1 MNGFEKRAQQIKEK
15 IRSAALEMLRESG
28 PGKLRI
34 ADLSKRAGVSQV
46 TLYNYFGSKE
56 GLVRDVF
63 KSYMDRAVDRFEAY
77 MREGHTI
84 REKIEYILRLE
95 KESYHDFPPGLIKDM
110 LAEDAELAAYIETM
124 YREKTI
130 PLTVRIIEEGKAA
143 GEISDR
149 VSTEH
154 VLAFIQ
160 LYMNQ
165 YPALLEMAER
175 SEDKDSFLEG
185 MVHMF
190 FYGICG
196 RES

>member
-1 MNGFEKRAQQIKEK
+1 MNGFEKRAQQIKER
-15 IRSAALEMLRESG
+15 IRVATLDILREAG

-46 TLYNYFGSKE
+46 TIYNYFGSKE
-56 GLVRDVF
+56 GLIRDAF
-63 KSYMDRAVDRFEAY
+63 KSYMDRAVESFEAY
-77 MREGHTI
+77 MREGHSM
-84 REKIEYILRLE
+84 REQIAHILQLE
-95 KESYHDFPPGLIKDM
+95 KDSYRDFPPGLIKEM
-110 LAEDAELAAYIETM
+110 LAEDAELAAYIETV
-124 YREKTI
+124 YKERTV
-130 PLTVRIIEEGKAA
+130 PWTVRLIEEGKTA
-143 GEISDR
+143 GEIPAR
-149 VSTEH
+149 VSAEH

-165 YPALLEMAER
+165 YQTLLEMAER

-196 RES
+196 KE

>member
-15 IRSAALEMLRESG
+15 IRVATLDILRDAG

-46 TLYNYFGSKE
+46 TIYNYFGSKE
-56 GLVRDVF
+56 ALVRDAF
-63 KSYMDRAVDRFEAY
+63 KSYVDRAVEAFEAY
-77 MREGHTI
+77 MREGHSL
-84 REKIEYILRLE
+84 REQFSHILQLE
-95 KESYHDFPPGLIKDM
+95 KDSYRDFPPGLIKRM
-110 LAEDAELAAYIETM
+110 LADDEELAAYIETV
-124 YREKTI
+124 YKEKTI
-130 PLTVRIIEEGKAA
+130 PWTVRIVEDGKAA
-143 GEISDR
+143 GEISAR

-154 VLAFIQ
+154 VLAFIR

-165 YPALLEMAER
+165 YQTLLEMAE
-175 SEDKDSFLEG
+175 SSQDKDGFLEG

-196 RES
+196 KE